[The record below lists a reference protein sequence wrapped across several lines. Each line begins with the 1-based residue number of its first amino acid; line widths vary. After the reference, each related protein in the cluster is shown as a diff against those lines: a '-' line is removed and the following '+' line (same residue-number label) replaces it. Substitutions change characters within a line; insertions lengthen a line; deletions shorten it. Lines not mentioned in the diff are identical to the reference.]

1 MTPQSPARTAA
12 PQTLAQKLI
21 AHASGRETVN
31 AGEIVTC
38 GVDLAMFHDSSG
50 PRRLKEMLAELR
62 VFCIG
67 RNASIELLD
76 VDAHPELRTRYGHR
90 VPMLLLDG
98 EPVCHARFDAA
109 EVGRLLRSAPP

>member
-1 MTPQSPARTAA
+1 MSTLPPPNGAVERRNPHHRTPALASACRRMSAA
-12 PQTLAQKLI
+12 VQFQLVT
-21 AHASGRETVN
+21 RE
-31 AGEIVTC
+31 GCELC
-38 GVDLAMFHDSSG
+38 E
-50 PRRLKEMLAELR
+50 EMLAELR

-76 VDAHPELRTRYGHR
+76 VDADAELRARYGHR
-90 VPMLLLDG
+90 VPVLLLDG

>member
-1 MTPQSPARTAA
+1 
-12 PQTLAQKLI
+12 
-21 AHASGRETVN
+21 
-31 AGEIVTC
+31 
-38 GVDLAMFHDSSG
+38 
-50 PRRLKEMLAELR
+50 MLAELR

-76 VDAHPELRTRYGHR
+76 VDADAELRARYGHR
-90 VPMLLLDG
+90 VPVLLLDG